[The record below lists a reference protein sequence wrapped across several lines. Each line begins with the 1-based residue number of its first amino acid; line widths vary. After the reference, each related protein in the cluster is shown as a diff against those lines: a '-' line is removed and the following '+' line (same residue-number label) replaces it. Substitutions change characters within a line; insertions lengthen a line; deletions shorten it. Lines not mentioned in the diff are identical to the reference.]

1 MPFFLIP
8 TTLGVCFCLI
18 WLFIGGMVFRDGQ
31 LAAQQ
36 EREFDATI
44 SPLPVLRISRQ
55 KSALRVPSKR
65 MHRKRVSVAS

>member
-18 WLFIGGMVFRDGQ
+18 WLIIGGMVFRDVQ
-31 LAAQQ
+31 LASQQ

-44 SPLPVLRISRQ
+44 LPRSVPRANRPKLVR
-55 KSALRVPSKR
+55 RVRSKR
-65 MHRKRVSVAS
+65 LHVKRVSVAS

>member
-31 LAAQQ
+31 VAAQQ
-36 EREFDATI
+36 ERELDGAIMPLSMPRPTRT
-44 SPLPVLRISRQ
+44 SPAR
-55 KSALRVPSKR
+55 RVGPTR
-65 MHRKRVSVAS
+65 LHRKRMSVAS

>member
-18 WLFIGGMVFRDGQ
+18 WLIIGGMVFRDVH

-36 EREFDATI
+36 ERDFDGSI
-44 SPLPVLRISRQ
+44 SPLSVPRLSGP
-55 KSALRVPSKR
+55 KSARRVRSKR
-65 MHRKRVSVAS
+65 IHGKHVSIAS